1 MLHRERFWKDI
12 RTTIICWEV
21 IYEEQEVQGRWKEVK
36 LLSKNK
42 KKSFLKPVYF
52 ATLSLFLSQDKRFCI
67 VTLSQLVLY
76 LEN

>member
-1 MLHRERFWKDI
+1 MLDKERFWKAL
-12 RTTIICWEV
+12 RTAIICWEI

-42 KKSFLKPVYF
+42 KKSFLKPVHF
-52 ATLSLFLSQDKRFCI
+52 AILSLPLSQDKRFGI